1 MNFIIARF
9 MLDGP
14 VLPLVTDT
22 IRVAEAFRH
31 ELLRQYQRECHW
43 QKYGR
48 VAPPD
53 QEVFRSVVLSGKD
66 ADGQCLR
73 QHRHA
78 CYVPTAEGDDPRR
91 LTHLTVAAADGLGRE
106 EVAALNALRTLRPD
120 DASPELRLQLVGLGD
135 RADFRAP
142 LLGEATVWVSAT
154 PFVVTRY
161 PKRRG
166 AKRDRPEDYATPAAF
181 VRHVLHQE
189 LQRRPDLPPVVSIE
203 EEATIGPQQLRPIQ
217 FRRSRMKSGDDG
229 VRRPSGGFRL
239 TFSAPVRG
247 PLCLGHSCHFGLGLF
262 LPSSPS
268 ALREAR

>member
-1 MNFIIARF
+1 MARF
-9 MLDGP
+9 LLDGP

-31 ELLRQYQRECHW
+31 ELLRRYQGACHR

-48 VAPPD
+48 AAPPY
-53 QEVFRSVVLSGKD
+53 QEVFRSSVLSGKD

-78 CYVPTAEGDDPRR
+78 FYLPTAEGDDPRR
-91 LTHLTVAAADGLGRE
+91 LTHLTVVAADAFGPN
-106 EVAALNALRTLRPD
+106 EVAALNALRALPGAD
-120 DASPELRLQLVGLGD
+120 ESPELRLQLVGLGD
-135 RADFRAP
+135 RRDFRAP
-142 LLGEATVWVSAT
+142 LLGEATVWRSAT
-154 PFVVTRY
+154 PFVVTRC

-166 AKRDRPEDYATPAAF
+166 TKRDRPEDYASPSAF
-181 VRHVLHQE
+181 VRHILSQE
-189 LQRRPDLPPVVSIE
+189 LQRRPDLPPACIE
-203 EEATIGPQQLRPIQ
+203 EQAIIGPQQLRPIQ
-217 FRRSRMKSGDDG
+217 FRRSRMKSSDDG
-229 VRRPSGGFRL
+229 IRRPSGGFRL
-239 TFSAPVRG
+239 TFTAPVRG